1 MDGWLLY
8 CETALFTG
16 IHGMFTRQSII
27 KKTLQVG
34 KFTLISRLLGLT
46 RDLLQARFLGASA
59 LSDAFFTAWKV
70 PNSLRKIFAEGA
82 LSAAFVPTI
91 VQKVRSEGRQAI
103 GSMMFLGFL
112 IFEGMT
118 LLFTA
123 VGIQYAHTL
132 IAVIAPGFSPEQ
144 IASGAIF
151 LRILMPF
158 IFLIS
163 TSALLAG
170 ALQAVGHFIV
180 PAIGPVLLNIM
191 YIIGLIVCMTLNLPV
206 TWLCWFIMVGGVV
219 QLLAHVIAYL
229 QLQFRF
235 RAVAWDDL
243 KQFLP
248 ILSKFVLCFLSMSV
262 MEIGLFI
269 DTSFGSLLSKGS
281 VSLIYYANRWMG
293 IPLGVLAIAFSTI
306 LLPHFSRVSSYAPK
320 RLGFYLLES
329 TKLVWWVMIPMTGI
343 MMLLSERIFETI
355 YLSSKFSMAQAHE
368 ASALL
373 VIFLGGLFF
382 FSINKI
388 LLNVYYA
395 LHHTLIPGLVAVFA
409 VICNTVLNWFLI
421 DLLGSAG
428 LVLATVIAGI
438 VQTVLL
444 FFILRTFLGLSL
456 YTGHM
461 MSFMGR
467 SLLQALLLSVP
478 FLGLYYLAWYGMAL
492 LPSAFSYLL
501 LHTLAFWAWAGPLAA
516 AYMITLFVTKK
527 WFGVRLLF
535 LE

>member
-1 MDGWLLY
+1 
-8 CETALFTG
+8 
-16 IHGMFTRQSII
+16 MFTRQSII

-34 KFTLISRLLGLT
+34 KFTLLSRLLGLT
-46 RDLLQARFLGASA
+46 RDLIQARFLGASA

-118 LLFTA
+118 LILTA
-123 VGIQYAHTL
+123 IGIQYAHSFIGL
-132 IAVIAPGFSPEQ
+132 IAPGFSPEQ
-144 IASGAIF
+144 IASGATF

-158 IFLIS
+158 IFLVS

-170 ALQAVGHFIV
+170 ALQAVGHFFV
-180 PAIGPVLLNIM
+180 PAIGPVLLNCM
-191 YIIGLIVCMTLNLPV
+191 YIIGLIVCMTFKLPV
-206 TWLCWFIMVGGVV
+206 TWLCWFIMAGGVL
-219 QLLAHVIAYL
+219 QLLAHVVAYL
-229 QLQFRF
+229 NLRFRF
-235 RAVAWDDL
+235 RAVTWNDV
-243 KQFLP
+243 KEFLP
-248 ILSKFVLCFLSMSV
+248 ILGKFVLCFLSMSV

-320 RLGFYLLES
+320 RLGFYLLEA
-329 TKLVWWVMIPMTGI
+329 TKLVWWMMVPITGVMMII
-343 MMLLSERIFETI
+343 SRQIFETI
-355 YLSSKFSMAQAHE
+355 YLSSKFSMAQVHE
-368 ASALL
+368 ASGLL
-373 VIFLGGLFF
+373 VLFLCGLFF

-395 LHHTLIPGLVAVFA
+395 LHHTAIPGVVAVFA
-409 VICNTVLNWFLI
+409 VICNTVLNWYLI
-421 DLLGSAG
+421 DLFQAGG
-428 LVLATVIAGI
+428 LVIATVIAGI
-438 VQTVLL
+438 LQTMLL
-444 FFILRTFLGLSL
+444 FFILYRFFGLPL
-456 YTGHM
+456 YVGNLIP
-461 MSFMGR
+461 FMGR
-467 SLLQALLLSVP
+467 AFVQALAIGIP
-478 FLGLYYLAWYGMAL
+478 FLGLYFLLWYGIGL
-492 LPSAFSYLL
+492 LPEIGSVLL
-501 LHTLAFWAWAGPLAA
+501 LHKLAFWLWFGPLAA
-516 AYMITLFVTKK
+516 AYMLALHYTKR

>member
-1 MDGWLLY
+1 
-8 CETALFTG
+8 
-16 IHGMFTRQSII
+16 MFTRQSII

-34 KFTLISRLLGLT
+34 KFTLLSRLLGLV
-46 RDLLQARFLGASA
+46 RDLIQARFLGASA

-118 LLFTA
+118 LLSTA
-123 VGIQYAHTL
+123 VVMQYAHTF
-132 IAVIAPGFSPEQ
+132 IAFIAPGFSPEQ
-144 IASGAIF
+144 IANGATY

-170 ALQAVGHFIV
+170 ALQAVGHFFV

-191 YIIGLIVCMTLNLPV
+191 YIIGLIVCMAFKLSV
-206 TWLCWFIMVGGVV
+206 EWLCWFIMVGGVI
-219 QLLAHVIAYL
+219 QLLAHIIAYIN
-229 QLQFRF
+229 LQFRF
-235 RAVAWDDL
+235 YAIDRKDVQ
-243 KQFLP
+243 QFLP

-306 LLPHFSRVSSYAPK
+306 LLPHFSRVNSYAPK
-320 RLGFYLLES
+320 RLGFYLLEA
-329 TKLVWWVMIPMTGI
+329 TKLVWWLMLPITLAMII
-343 MMLLSERIFETI
+343 LSRQIFETI
-355 YLSSKFSMAQAHE
+355 YLSSKFSMAQVHE

-373 VIFLGGLFF
+373 VIFLCGLFF

-395 LHHTLIPGLVAVFA
+395 MHHTLIPGLVGVFA
-409 VICNTVLNWFLI
+409 VVCNITLNLLLIDQFKAGGLVVATVLAGMIQTFSLFFMLYVFFGLPLYMSN
-421 DLLGSAG
+421 LGQFMSRSF
-428 LVLATVIAGI
+428 T
-438 VQTVLL
+438 QTVVIG
-444 FFILRTFLGLSL
+444 F
-456 YTGHM
+456 
-461 MSFMGR
+461 
-467 SLLQALLLSVP
+467 P
-478 FLGLYYLAWYGMAL
+478 FLGLYYLVWYGITL
-492 LPSAFSYLL
+492 LPAPMVFLFIHKL
-501 LHTLAFWAWAGPLAA
+501 GFWVWALPLAG
-516 AYMITLFVTKK
+516 AYMLALYYTNR

>member
-1 MDGWLLY
+1 
-8 CETALFTG
+8 
-16 IHGMFTRQSII
+16 MFTRQSII
-27 KKTLQVG
+27 QKTLQVG
-34 KFTLISRLLGLT
+34 KFTLLSRLLGLI
-46 RDLLQARFLGASA
+46 RDLIQARFLGASA

-91 VQKVRSEGRQAI
+91 VQRVRSEGRQAI

-112 IFEGMT
+112 FFEGMV
-118 LLFTA
+118 LLLTA
-123 VGIQYAHTL
+123 VAIQHADAFIRL
-132 IAVIAPGFSPEQ
+132 IAPGFSPEQ
-144 IASGAIF
+144 IASGAIY

-170 ALQAVGHFIV
+170 ALQAVGHFFV
-180 PAIGPVLLNIM
+180 SAIGPVLLNIM
-191 YIIGLIVCMTLNLPV
+191 YITGLIVCMTFKLPV
-206 TWLCWFIMVGGVV
+206 EWLCWFIMAGGVI
-219 QLLAHVIAYL
+219 QLLAHIIAYL
-229 QLQFRF
+229 NLQFRF
-235 RAVAWDDL
+235 CAIAWADV

-320 RLGFYLLES
+320 RLGFYLLEA
-329 TKLVWWVMIPMTGI
+329 TKLVWW
-343 MMLLSERIFETI
+343 MMLPITMFMMIISHQIFETI
-355 YLSSKFSMAQAHE
+355 YLSSKFSMAQVHE
-368 ASALL
+368 ASGLL
-373 VIFLGGLFF
+373 VIFLCGLFF

-409 VICNTVLNWFLI
+409 VTCNTVLNWVLI
-421 DLLGSAG
+421 DLFKAGG
-428 LVLATVIAGI
+428 LVVATVIAGI
-438 VQTVLL
+438 IQTFFLFLILYTFFGLPLYISNLLRFMSRSFVQTIVV
-444 FFILRTFLGLSL
+444 G
-456 YTGHM
+456 
-461 MSFMGR
+461 
-467 SLLQALLLSVP
+467 VP
-478 FLGLYYLAWYGMAL
+478 FLGLYYLAWYGITL
-492 LPSAFSYLL
+492 LPATMGVLF
-501 LHTLAFWAWAGPLAA
+501 LHKLGFWFWFGPLAG
-516 AYMITLFVTKK
+516 AYMVVLYRTNR
-527 WFGVRLLF
+527 WFGIRLLF

>member
-1 MDGWLLY
+1 
-8 CETALFTG
+8 
-16 IHGMFTRQSII
+16 MFTRQSII
-27 KKTLQVG
+27 QKTLQVG
-34 KFTLISRLLGLT
+34 KFTLLSRLLGLT
-46 RDLLQARFLGASA
+46 RDLIQARFLGASA

-112 IFEGMT
+112 LFEGMV
-118 LLFTA
+118 LLLTA
-123 VGIQYAHTL
+123 VAIQHAYAF
-132 IAVIAPGFSPEQ
+132 IGFIAPGFSPEQ
-144 IASGAIF
+144 IASGATY

-170 ALQAVGHFIV
+170 ALQAVGHFFV

-191 YIIGLIVCMTLNLPV
+191 YITGLVVCMTFKLPV
-206 TWLCWFIMVGGVV
+206 EWLCWFIMAGGVI
-219 QLLAHVIAYL
+219 QLLAHIIAYL
-229 QLQFRF
+229 NLQFRF
-235 RAVAWDDL
+235 RAIAWADV

-293 IPLGVLAIAFSTI
+293 IPLGVLAIALSTI

-320 RLGFYLLES
+320 RLGFYLLEA
-329 TKLVWWVMIPMTGI
+329 TKLVWW
-343 MMLLSERIFETI
+343 MMLPITMVMMIISRQIFETI
-355 YLSSKFSMAQAHE
+355 YLSSKFSMAQVHE
-368 ASALL
+368 ASGLL
-373 VIFLGGLFF
+373 VIFLCGLFF

-409 VICNTVLNWFLI
+409 VICNTALNWLLI
-421 DLLGSAG
+421 DLFKAGG
-428 LVLATVIAGI
+428 LVVATVIAGI
-438 VQTVLL
+438 IQTLFL
-444 FFILRTFLGLSL
+444 FFILYTFFGLPLYISNLGRF
-456 YTGHM
+456 
-461 MSFMGR
+461 MSR
-467 SLLQALLLSVP
+467 SFVQTVAIGLP
-478 FLGLYYLAWYGMAL
+478 FLGIYYLAWHGITL
-492 LPSAFSYLL
+492 LPATMGVLFIHKLG
-501 LHTLAFWAWAGPLAA
+501 FWLWFGPLAG
-516 AYMITLFVTKK
+516 AYMAVLYYTNR